1 VVATERLHGCVI
13 DDAHWFAQRFL
24 EVESD
29 PAFAPDV
36 SVRSRFCRCAPGKE
50 TRVKRRRIPNR
61 QLNGFDLVHHRT
73 RRQFLSRLEIFFLA
87 AREIISFTFEPPTSI
102 TRILFFKIAFGA

>member
-1 VVATERLHGCVI
+1 MIAAERLHGCII

-29 PAFAPDV
+29 PAFAQMFRLAHDFAVAHRGRKPE
-36 SVRSRFCRCAPGKE
+36 SKSASNFQSATNGLIWFTIAPGVNF
-50 TRVKRRRIPNR
+50 RPD
-61 QLNGFDLVHHRT
+61 LN
-73 RRQFLSRLEIFFLA
+73 FLLA

-102 TRILFFKIAFGA
+102 TRILFFKIAFGV